1 MFGRAIGNVMDLV
14 LRSHLPINSTFFLAK
29 QGSEIARTN
38 IKLPN
43 FLIAFI
49 PFLFK
54 KSLVKVV
61 VDFESAKN
69 GQKVYGQA

>member
-1 MFGRAIGNVMDLV
+1 
-14 LRSHLPINSTFFLAK
+14 LAK